1 MNIKKGEIKT
11 NYYLFG
17 RVKGFKVDNL
27 ERAKSE
33 FNLLNEFSGAKS
45 IGNGMYRVNPCPK
58 CGHQNHFTLFA
69 PNSLKNKNDYWT
81 YSSFSGCC
89 NGGSVIDYLI
99 EFKGLDE
106 KGAIKYLIGESKD
119 LIIPNVKKQEVKQ
132 EVKDMENKKKYNF
145 TLLADKLH
153 EQCILAGAE
162 YFKSRGLNKT
172 IKEYKLGYCEEG
184 FNAAFNDYKEFCF
197 NHSSNKAYKYFIPL
211 FDKNNKVINIIARAD
226 NNQDIQ
232 TISKVKNLKGVDMIL
247 FNQRYLENKID
258 DKFIYICEG
267 WADALSLEELG
278 RKAIS
283 LNGIQ
288 NTKKLLKLIINNKSR
303 IKDKIFI
310 IAFDTDIAG
319 FEASKKLH
327 EDLNSENINNCIFS
341 IEKENYHDINELF
354 VERKERLNYL
364 INSFAK
370 SIVKDLSEGL
380 SFANGLDLLES
391 VISEIEFNYLNGG
404 LNNISTG
411 FYELDKKIGGGL
423 YNGLYVIGAGSSIG
437 KTTFVQQIADTIAA
451 TGKKVLF
458 YSLEMGKKEMIS
470 KTIVREMY
478 LKDNNFNVGSRQLLN
493 GDLKEEEFNYISS
506 SIGKTEKILK
516 NIYYLE
522 GSFSTTITDIVE
534 KSKNFKALHGESPVI
549 IVDYLQAIA
558 PNKDRL
564 SDKQNID
571 INISELKRLSRDL
584 ETPVISISSIN
595 RQNYLSYIDFASFK
609 ESGSIEYGADVVIGL
624 QLSAIHSIMQKKDS
638 QINAKREEYNI
649 AKSKNPR
656 EIELVIL
663 KNRYGAA
670 TGTHNY
676 KYYPKFNYFEEID
689 NNLVEINNRVENE
702 IAASLF
708 E

>member
-1 MNIKKGEIKT
+1 M
-11 NYYLFG
+11 
-17 RVKGFKVDNL
+17 DNL
-27 ERAKSE
+27 EKAKVE

-58 CGHQNHFTLFA
+58 CGHKDHFTLFA
-69 PNSLKNKNDYWT
+69 PSSSQNKNGYWT
-81 YSSFSGCC
+81 YFSFNGCC
-89 NGGSVIDYLI
+89 NGGSIIDYLI
-99 EFKGLDE
+99 EFKGLN
-106 KGAIKYLIGESKD
+106 KQGAIEYLIGESKD
-119 LIIPNVKKQEVKQ
+119 IKTSNVKKQEVKQ

-364 INSFAK
+364 INSFEK

-624 QLSAIHSIMQKKDS
+624 QLSAIHSIMQKKES
-638 QINAKREEYNI
+638 QLNEKREEYNL

>member
-1 MNIKKGEIKT
+1 MRIKRGEIKA
-11 NYYLFG
+11 NYYLFE
-17 RVKGFKVDNL
+17 RVKEFKMDNL
-27 ERAKSE
+27 ERAKAE
-33 FNLLNEFSGAKS
+33 FNLLNEFTGAKS

-58 CGHQNHFTLFA
+58 CGHKDHFTLFA
-69 PNSLKNKNDYWT
+69 PNSSQNKNDYWT
-81 YSSFSGCC
+81 YSSFNGCC

-99 EFKGLDE
+99 EFKGLDK
-106 KGAIKYLIGESKD
+106 KGAIEYLLGESKD
-119 LIIPNVKKQEVKQ
+119 IKISNVKKQEVKG
-132 EVKDMENKKKYNF
+132 MEDKKEYDF

-153 EQCILAGAE
+153 ENCILAGAE
-162 YFKSRGLNKT
+162 YFKGRGLNKT
-172 IKEYKLGYCEEG
+172 IKEYKLGYCKDG
-184 FNAAFNDYKEFCF
+184 YNAAFNQYKELCF
-197 NHSSNKAYKYFIPL
+197 NHDSNKAYKHFIPL
-211 FDKNNKVINIIARAD
+211 FDKNDKVVNLIVRAD
-226 NNQDIQ
+226 DGIK
-232 TISKVKNLKGVDMIL
+232 TTSKVKNLKGVDMIL
-247 FNQRYLENKID
+247 LNQRYIENGID

-267 WADALSLEELG
+267 WADALSLEEIG

-283 LNGIQ
+283 LNSTSNISKF
-288 NTKKLLKLIINNKSR
+288 TELLLKNVNN
-303 IKDKIFI
+303 IKNKIFI
-310 IAFDTDIAG
+310 IAFDKDITG
-319 FEASKKLH
+319 EKASEKLSELLKKASIS
-327 EDLNSENINNCIFS
+327 NYIFK
-341 IEKENYHDINELF
+341 IHDNYKDINEILSENPGALEYRIKNF
-354 VERKERLNYL
+354 EDEIIDELSQNSIINGIDVLESL
-364 INSFAK
+364 IND
-370 SIVKDLSEGL
+370 V
-380 SFANGLDLLES
+380 
-391 VISEIEFNYLNGG
+391 EFNYLNGG
-404 LNNISTG
+404 LKNISTG

-470 KTIVREMY
+470 KTIIREMY

-493 GDLKEEEFNYISS
+493 GDLNETEFNYISS
-506 SIGKTEKILK
+506 SIGKTERVLK

-522 GSFSTTITDIVE
+522 GSFSTTISHIVD
-534 KSKNFKALHGESPVI
+534 KSKNFKALYGESPVI

-558 PNKDRL
+558 PGKERF
-564 SDKQNID
+564 SDKQNVD

-584 ETPVISISSIN
+584 DTPVIAISSIN
-595 RQNYLSYIDFASFK
+595 RQNYLSYIDFAAFK

-624 QLSAIHSIMQKKDS
+624 QLSAIHSIMQKKES
-638 QINAKREEYNI
+638 QLNEKREEYNL

-656 EIELVIL
+656 EIEVVIL

-689 NNLVEINNRVENE
+689 NNLIEINDNAENE

>member
-1 MNIKKGEIKT
+1 M
-11 NYYLFG
+11 
-17 RVKGFKVDNL
+17 DNL
-27 ERAKSE
+27 EKAKVE

-58 CGHQNHFTLFA
+58 CGHKDHFTLFA

-89 NGGSVIDYLI
+89 NGGSVVDYLI

-364 INSFAK
+364 INSFEK

-624 QLSAIHSIMQKKDS
+624 QLSAIHSIMQKKES
-638 QINAKREEYNI
+638 QLNEKREEYNL

>member
-1 MNIKKGEIKT
+1 MN
-11 NYYLFG
+11 
-17 RVKGFKVDNL
+17 NL

-33 FNLLNEFSGAKS
+33 FNLLNEFPRAKS

-58 CGHQNHFTLFA
+58 CGHKDHFTLFA
-69 PNSLKNKNDYWT
+69 PSSSQNKNGYWT
-81 YSSFSGCC
+81 YFSFNGCC
-89 NGGSVIDYLI
+89 NGGSIIDYLI
-99 EFKGLDE
+99 EFKGLN
-106 KGAIKYLIGESKD
+106 KQGAIEYLIGESKD
-119 LIIPNVKKQEVKQ
+119 IKTSNVKKQEVKGMEHNQIQ
-132 EVKDMENKKKYNF
+132 EKKYDF
-145 TLLADKLH
+145 TSLADKLH
-153 EQCILAGAE
+153 DNCLLAGAE
-162 YFKSRGLNKT
+162 YFKGRGLNKT
-172 IKEYKLGYCEEG
+172 IKEYKLGYSEDG
-184 FNAAFNDYKEFCF
+184 YNAAFNQYKELCF
-197 NHSSNKAYKYFIPL
+197 NHDSNKAYKYFIPL
-211 FDKNNKVINIIARAD
+211 FDKNNKVVNLIVRAD
-226 NNQDIQ
+226 NNTKDIP
-232 TISKVKNLKGVDMIL
+232 KVRNLKGVDMPL
-247 FNQRYLENKID
+247 LNQRYIENRID

-278 RKAIS
+278 KKAIS

-288 NTKKLLKLIINNKSR
+288 NTKKLIKLIMKNKEN

-310 IAFDTDIAG
+310 IAFDRDESG
-319 FEASKKLH
+319 MEASNKLN
-327 EDLNSENINNCIFS
+327 EDLNSENIDNFIFK
-341 IEKENYHDINELF
+341 IKENYHDINEFF
-354 VERKERLNYL
+354 VENRGRLNYL
-364 INSFAK
+364 INSFEK
-370 SIVKDLSEGL
+370 NVMKNLSEGL
-380 SFANGLDLLES
+380 SFSNGVDLLES
-391 VISEIEFNYLNGG
+391 LISDVEFNYLNGG
-404 LNNISTG
+404 LKNISTG

-437 KTTFVQQIADTIAA
+437 KTTFVQQIADNIAER
-451 TGKKVLF
+451 GNKVLF

-493 GDLKEEEFNYISS
+493 GDLNETEFNHISS

-516 NIYYLE
+516 SIYYLE
-522 GSFSTTITDIVE
+522 GSFSTTISDIVE
-534 KSKNFKALHGESPVI
+534 KSKNFKALYGESPVI

-558 PNKDRL
+558 PGKDRL
-564 SDKQNID
+564 SDKQNVD

-584 ETPVISISSIN
+584 DTPVIAISSIN
-595 RQNYLSYIDFASFK
+595 RQNYLSYIDFSAFK

-624 QLSAIHSIMQKKDS
+624 QLSAIHSIMQKKES
-638 QINAKREEYNI
+638 QLNEKREEYNL

-676 KYYPKFNYFEEID
+676 KYYPKFNYFEEIND
-689 NNLVEINNRVENE
+689 NLIEIKDNAENE

>member
-1 MNIKKGEIKT
+1 M
-11 NYYLFG
+11 
-17 RVKGFKVDNL
+17 DNL
-27 ERAKSE
+27 EKAKVE

-58 CGHQNHFTLFA
+58 CGHKDHFTLFA
-69 PNSLKNKNDYWT
+69 PNTSQNKNDYWT
-81 YSSFSGCC
+81 YCSFNGCC
-89 NGGSVIDYLI
+89 SGGSILDYLI
-99 EFKGLDE
+99 EFKGLDK
-106 KGAIKYLIGESKD
+106 KGAIEYLTGESKN
-119 LIIPNVKKQEVKQ
+119 IKTSNVKRQEVKS
-132 EVKDMENKKKYNF
+132 METKKEYDF

-153 EQCILAGAE
+153 NDCLLTGAK
-162 YFKSRGLNKT
+162 YFKSRGLDKT
-172 IKEYKLGYCEEG
+172 IKEYKLGYCEDG

-211 FDKNNKVINIIARAD
+211 FDKDNKVVNIIVRAD
-226 NNQDIQ
+226 NNTKDIP
-232 TISKVKNLKGVDMIL
+232 KVRNLKGVDMPL
-247 FNQRYLENKID
+247 LNQRYIENRID

-278 RKAIS
+278 KKAIS

-288 NTKKLLKLIINNKSR
+288 NTKKLIKLIMKNKNN

-310 IAFDTDIAG
+310 IAFDRDESG
-319 FEASKKLH
+319 MEASNKLN
-327 EDLNSENINNCIFS
+327 EDLNSENIDNFIFK
-341 IEKENYHDINELF
+341 IKENYHDINEFF
-354 VERKERLNYL
+354 VENRGRLNYL
-364 INSFAK
+364 INSFEK
-370 SIVKDLSEGL
+370 NVMKNLSEGL
-380 SFANGLDLLES
+380 SFSNGVDLLES
-391 VISEIEFNYLNGG
+391 LISDVEFNYLNGG
-404 LNNISTG
+404 LKNISTG

-458 YSLEMGKKEMIS
+458 YSLEMSKKEMVS

-478 LKDNNFNVGSRQLLN
+478 LKDNSFNIGSRQLLN
-493 GDLKEEEFNYISS
+493 GDLKEDEFNYISS
-506 SIGKTEKILK
+506 SIGKTEKIFK

-522 GSFSTTITDIVE
+522 GTFSTTITDIVE
-534 KSKNFKALHGESPVI
+534 KSKQFKALYGESPII

-558 PNKDRL
+558 PSKDRL

-584 ETPVISISSIN
+584 DTPVITISSIN
-595 RQNYLSYIDFASFK
+595 RQNYLSYIDFAAFK
-609 ESGSIEYGADVVIGL
+609 ESGSIEYGADVVMGL
-624 QLSAIHSIMQKKDS
+624 QLNAIHSIMQKKDS
-638 QINAKREEYNI
+638 QLNEKREEYNL

-656 EIELVIL
+656 EIEVVIL

-689 NNLVEINNRVENE
+689 NDLVEIKDRAENE

>member
-1 MNIKKGEIKT
+1 M
-11 NYYLFG
+11 
-17 RVKGFKVDNL
+17 DNL
-27 ERAKSE
+27 EKAKVE

-58 CGHQNHFTLFA
+58 CGHKDHFTLFA

-89 NGGSVIDYLI
+89 NGGSVVDYLI

-364 INSFAK
+364 INSFEK

-624 QLSAIHSIMQKKDS
+624 QLSAIHSIMQKKES
-638 QINAKREEYNI
+638 QLNEKREEYNL

-689 NNLVEINNRVENE
+689 NNLVEVNNRVENE

>member
-119 LIIPNVKKQEVKQ
+119 LIIPNVKKQ